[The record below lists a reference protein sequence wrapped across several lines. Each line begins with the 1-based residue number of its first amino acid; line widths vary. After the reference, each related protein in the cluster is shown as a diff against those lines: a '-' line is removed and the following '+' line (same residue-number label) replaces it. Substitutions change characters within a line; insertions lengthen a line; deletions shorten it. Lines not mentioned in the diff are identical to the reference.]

1 MTDTVAA
8 RVAALKTTSVVE
20 LKKMWRELFHN
31 EPPPFNRRFIETR
44 LAYRIQELVHGG
56 LKRDTLKCHRHL

>member
-1 MTDTVAA
+1 VTDTIAA

-44 LAYRIQELVHGG
+44 LAHTGACLRRIKARE
-56 LKRDTLKCHRHL
+56 R